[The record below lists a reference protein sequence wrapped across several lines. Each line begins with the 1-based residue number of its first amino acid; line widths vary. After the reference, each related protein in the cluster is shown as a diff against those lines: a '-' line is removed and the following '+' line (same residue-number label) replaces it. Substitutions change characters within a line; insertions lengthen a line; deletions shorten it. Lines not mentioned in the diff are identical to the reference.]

1 MATHSRVHAEVPPI
15 VGIGA
20 SAGGISPLRE
30 ILSALDASLPA
41 AILIVLHMDPNHT
54 SVLADILGRA
64 TSLPVRQASM
74 GAPIEAGHV
83 LIAPPDHHLL
93 ATAEGSVVL
102 SQEPRVH
109 FVRPSVDVLFTSI
122 AAVSSRRGVGVVL
135 SGGGIDGATGVRAIK
150 AAGGIVIAQDEASS
164 EGFGM
169 PGSAIET
176 GDVGLVLPLDSI
188 PAAIEKV
195 VRERGDGD

>member
-1 MATHSRVHAEVPPI
+1 MATDELPPI

-20 SAGGISPLRE
+20 SAGGISSIRE
-30 ILSALDASLPA
+30 VLGALDDSLPA
-41 AILIVLHMDPNHT
+41 AILIVQHMDPNHT
-54 SVLADILGRA
+54 SALAEILGRA
-64 TSLPVRQASM
+64 TALPVVQATV

-93 ATAEGSVVL
+93 ATARGTVVL

-122 AAVSSRRGVGVVL
+122 AAVSSSRAVGVVL
-135 SGGGIDGATGVRAIK
+135 SGGGMDGATGVRAIK
-150 AAGGIVIAQDEASS
+150 AAGGVVIAQDEASS
-164 EGFGM
+164 EVFGM

-176 GDVGLVLPLDSI
+176 GDVELVLPLEDI

-195 VRERGDGD
+195 VLAGVDGN

>member
-1 MATHSRVHAEVPPI
+1 MAAYTKVPPI

-20 SAGGISPLRE
+20 SAGGIGPLRD
-30 ILSALDASLPA
+30 ILGALDAELSA
-41 AILIVLHMDPNHT
+41 AILIVQHMDPNHT
-54 SVLADILGRA
+54 SVLADILGRGSAMPVQQA
-64 TSLPVRQASM
+64 TA

-83 LIAPPDHHLL
+83 LVAPPDRHLL
-93 ATAEGSVVL
+93 ATAGGTVVL

-122 AAVSSRRGVGVVL
+122 AAVSSSRAVGVVL

-150 AAGGIVIAQDEASS
+150 AAGGVVIAQDEATS
-164 EGFGM
+164 EVFGM

-176 GDVGLVLPLDSI
+176 GDVELVLPLAGI

>member
-1 MATHSRVHAEVPPI
+1 
-15 VGIGA
+15 
-20 SAGGISPLRE
+20 
-30 ILSALDASLPA
+30 
-41 AILIVLHMDPNHT
+41 MDPRHR
-54 SVLADILGRA
+54 SVLAEILGRA
-64 TSLPVRQASM
+64 TALPVAQANA
-74 GAPIEAGHV
+74 GTPIEAGHV

-93 ATAEGSVVL
+93 ATARGTVAL

-122 AAVSSRRGVGVVL
+122 AAVSSSRAVGVVL

-150 AAGGIVIAQDEASS
+150 ATGGVVIAQDEASS
-164 EGFGM
+164 EVFGM

-176 GDVGLVLPLDSI
+176 GDVELVLPLEDI

-195 VRERGDGD
+195 VLARVDGS